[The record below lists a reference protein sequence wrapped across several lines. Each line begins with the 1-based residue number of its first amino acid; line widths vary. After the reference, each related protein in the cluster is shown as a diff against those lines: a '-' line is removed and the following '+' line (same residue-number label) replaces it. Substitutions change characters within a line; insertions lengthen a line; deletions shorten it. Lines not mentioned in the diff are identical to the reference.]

1 MAPTKEITTDYIQKH
16 GILTS
21 NIIVQEKVPGE
32 GHKVFIE
39 KLEPE
44 IKGEPPIKIAENI
57 SFVHLYGVHPS
68 MTTDDI
74 LPICVIER
82 GVIYVTAHV
91 FYQIDEKEGRR
102 DLKLYIP
109 I

>member
-1 MAPTKEITTDYIQKH
+1 MIPTKEITIDYIQKY

-32 GHKVFIE
+32 GHNVFLE

-44 IKGEPPIKIAENI
+44 KGETPVKIAENI
-57 SFVHLYGVHPS
+57 SFIHLYGVHSS
-68 MTTDDI
+68 MTKDDI

-82 GVIYVTAHV
+82 GVIYVTA
-91 FYQIDEKEGRR
+91 QMENINQWR
-102 DLKLYIP
+102 I
-109 I
+109 